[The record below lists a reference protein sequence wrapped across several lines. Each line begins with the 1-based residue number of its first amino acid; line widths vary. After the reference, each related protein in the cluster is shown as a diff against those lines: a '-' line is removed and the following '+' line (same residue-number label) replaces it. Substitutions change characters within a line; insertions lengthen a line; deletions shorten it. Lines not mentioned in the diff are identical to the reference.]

1 MRKIL
6 ISGGAGFIGSN
17 LAKFLLDKNYQVW
30 VLDNLLTSSLENI
43 RHFFNHP
50 AFRFIKEDLTTVN
63 LEAVLNKLPFDLIYH
78 LASPASPKQYINY
91 PLETLMVNSLG
102 TLKLLNYAK
111 KTKSKVFVYA
121 SSSEVYGDPL
131 EHPQKEDYWG
141 NVNPIGQR
149 SCYDEGKRFGEALCM
164 AYFRKFHLDIRVARI
179 FNTYGPNMEKDDSR
193 VISNFIVQALQNKP
207 LTIYGSGQQTRSFCY
222 ISDLVEGLY
231 SMGVKSARGEVINLG
246 NSQEEKIITIA
257 QLIKKL
263 TKSSS
268 EIIFQPL
275 PEDDPRRRK
284 PDISKA
290 IKLLGWQPKIPLE
303 EGLKSTIKYFKQ
315 RFNL

>member
-6 ISGGAGFIGSN
+6 IAGGAGFIGSN

-50 AFRFIKEDLTTVN
+50 AFRFIKEDLTTVD

-111 KTKSKVFVYA
+111 KTKSKVFIYA

-179 FNTYGPNMEKDDSR
+179 FNTYGPNMEKDDGR

-222 ISDLVEGLY
+222 VSDLVEGLY